1 MGGFGGSVAEGVVVV
16 ASVVVASVVVAV
28 STVAV
33 DSVGPS
39 VVVSSDWLLTGDDIV
54 NKMRRVTHNLWM
66 SVIIITQ
73 SYI

>member
-16 ASVVVASVVVAV
+16 ASVVIVVSA
-28 STVAV
+28 VAV

-39 VVVSSDWLLTGDDIV
+39 VVVTSDWLLTGDDNV

-66 SVIIITQ
+66 SVIIIITQ